1 MSEHDDTEPITAPT
15 AFNLPLDSHMPE
27 NWTPLEC
34 VVVVECLDSEGT
46 KRLYV
51 AATEGIS
58 TWSTYGALMA
68 AANSYGDDL
77 KSSLLADDEGDDLD
91 E

>member
-1 MSEHDDTEPITAPT
+1 MSEHNEEPDVAPT
-15 AFNLPLDSHMPE
+15 AFNLPLASHMPE

-34 VVVVECLDSEGT
+34 VVVVECLDSEGD

-58 TWSTYGALMA
+58 TWTAYGALMA
-68 AANSYGDDL
+68 ATNSYGDDL
-77 KSSLLADDEGDDLD
+77 KGSLLEDGGDES
-91 E
+91 